1 MLEVK
6 NMRKIV
12 LLMISLSVFLVL
24 SACGTAAERDNQQGN
39 EITPDY
45 VSFQGDR
52 NTEEEVPVVPGRE
65 QNIFRSP
72 TSNGDY
78 GQTPNRSQSRG
89 NNVAETPR
97 NSNPAD
103 MPHETQLEQ
112 GRENQS
118 DSTGEDSQI
127 GNFVKQVAELT
138 NAARLENGLNALA
151 LDNDLTEAA
160 QLKSD
165 DMAQNGYFSHQSPT
179 YGSPFDLMDQV
190 GINYSSAAENIAA
203 GQRTPEQVVNS
214 WLNSEGHRANMLDP
228 KMTHIGVGYSSNGH
242 YWTQM
247 FIKQ

>member
-1 MLEVK
+1 
-6 NMRKIV
+6 MRRII
-12 LLMISLSVFLVL
+12 LLMISLSVVLVL
-24 SACGTAAERDNQQGN
+24 SACGSTAERDTQQGN

-45 VSFQGDR
+45 VSFKGENR

-65 QNIFRSP
+65 QNIFQNPSP
-72 TSNGDY
+72 DGGD
-78 GQTPNRSQSRG
+78 GQRPNRQNQRG

-97 NSNPAD
+97 NTNPAD
-103 MPHETQLEQ
+103 MPNERQLEQ
-112 GRENQS
+112 GRANQS

-127 GNFVKQVAELT
+127 SNFAKQVAELT
-138 NAARLENGLNALA
+138 NAARLEGGLKALA

-179 YGSPFDLMDQV
+179 YGSPFDLMNQV

-214 WLNSEGHRANMLDP
+214 WLNSEGHRANILDP
-228 KMTHIGVGYSSNGH
+228 DMTHIGVGYNSNGH

-247 FIKQ
+247 FIKSNAP